1 MPLLVPDWNQPRP
14 TIKDVLE
21 MCRNI
26 GLTALEVPAEPFEK
40 FVSKIRSERRNGGAY
55 LNVFDVGPSP
65 VFDWFA
71 SRNRLWD
78 DRLLDWLVLH
88 PTIAQSFPEL
98 RIPVSPREDSLN
110 TGFAM
115 FDPFLLDGTFA
126 SLLYHGGAYSHAK
139 GDGVTEKELA
149 MDVCKSMF
157 GLRHGEIV
165 CNMNYGVWTPWF
177 KGIAWDVTAIVF
189 DRASRKLWMFATT
202 DTD

>member
-14 TIKDVLE
+14 TIKEVLE
-21 MCRNI
+21 VCRNI
-26 GLTALEVPAEPFEK
+26 RLTPLGVPTQPFET
-40 FVSKIRSERRNGGAY
+40 FLTEIRSERRNGGAY

-71 SRNRLWD
+71 SRSRLWD
-78 DRLLDWLVLH
+78 DRLLDWLALH
-88 PTIAQSFPEL
+88 PTIAQSFTEL
-98 RIPVSPREDSLN
+98 RIPDSPREDSLN

-126 SLLYHGGAYSHAK
+126 SLLYHGGAYSQAS
-139 GDGVTEKELA
+139 GDGHAEKELA
-149 MDVCKSMF
+149 VDVCNAMF
-157 GLRHGEIV
+157 GLRYGEIV

-177 KGIAWDVTAIVF
+177 KGIAWDVTAIIF
-189 DRASRKLWMFATT
+189 DRGNRKLRMFVTT